1 MLDETLRRSSCAGL
15 RSACAQHGWM
25 HPKARLAIALLL
37 SLVLAPV
44 SLLAQA
50 LVIEKVT
57 SPTTLTPIS
66 VHSFGRT
73 KLDADGMYTFQL
85 T

>member
-1 MLDETLRRSSCAGL
+1 
-15 RSACAQHGWM
+15 M